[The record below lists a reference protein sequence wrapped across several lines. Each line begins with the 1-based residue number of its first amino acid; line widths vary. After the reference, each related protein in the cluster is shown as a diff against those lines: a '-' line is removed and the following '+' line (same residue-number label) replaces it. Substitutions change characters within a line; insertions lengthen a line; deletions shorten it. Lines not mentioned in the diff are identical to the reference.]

1 MTVAVWPDTLP
12 RPLRDGYS
20 EQRLD
25 ARLGKGGEAGP
36 PGWRRRWSSV
46 ARTVAM
52 VLDVPRAVLGDF
64 ESFYEHDLSEGSLPF
79 WMPAPT
85 LDGWPLL
92 TPGGAPVLLPDG
104 SPVLVSA
111 RWLCLMGEG
120 TPTIAPKGVRF
131 RVSFSVTVMP

>member
-1 MTVAVWPDTLP
+1 MTAVWPSTLP

-25 ARLGKGGEAGP
+25 ARLSKGGEAGP

-46 ARTVAM
+46 AQKVAM
-52 VLDVPRAVLGDF
+52 VLDIPRSILGDF
-64 ESFYEHDLSEGSLPF
+64 ERFWIDDLSEGTLPF

-85 LDGWPLL
+85 SDGWPLL
-92 TPGGAPVLLPDG
+92 SPAGTPVLLPDG
-104 SPVLVSA
+104 RPLLVSR
-111 RWLCLMGEG
+111 RWLCLMGDS
-120 TPTIAPKGVRF
+120 TPVTTPKGVRF